1 MKMETATLS
10 STSTD
15 GLVDS
20 VRPRA
25 PRFEAFVM
33 TGDAI
38 LNLSRTAHSPEFLP
52 IHSKKKK
59 NQRQSLNSLPNSPCE
74 LVQSVVKPWEQED
87 VPTKLERIVQD
98 STSANASV
106 NIGKPDDH
114 IPIGTT
120 PELNNRTE
128 GVSPSS
134 NTSPECGK
142 DNERIVWTYNA
153 PLSEQEVR
161 RLEADQFWLHAKQ
174 HTSFKQINQ
183 LMKINENT
191 EASPDASFIHR
202 DYSVKNQA
210 FENNQVFESYGTSK
224 IVPMALE
231 PDNSS
236 AKGEAIISLVT
247 EEESFPTCSGKEIQL
262 AITSPSDEESDAD
275 SLQSFHY
282 SPKGV
287 DMPSAIRL
295 AKR

>member
-1 MKMETATLS
+1 M
-10 STSTD
+10 
-15 GLVDS
+15 
-20 VRPRA
+20 
-25 PRFEAFVM
+25 
-33 TGDAI
+33 
-38 LNLSRTAHSPEFLP
+38 AHVKEKYSKVKLDP
-52 IHSKKKK
+52 IVTPKKKK

-210 FENNQVFESYGTSK
+210 FENNQVF
-224 IVPMALE
+224 
-231 PDNSS
+231 
-236 AKGEAIISLVT
+236 
-247 EEESFPTCSGKEIQL
+247 
-262 AITSPSDEESDAD
+262 
-275 SLQSFHY
+275 
-282 SPKGV
+282 
-287 DMPSAIRL
+287 
-295 AKR
+295 